1 MSKKYKRP
9 QAHMYVGLEDST
21 KLPLKNE
28 KKKIKFLA
36 VKKNSIYKLMYN
48 KKENACITIIQLND
62 DRH

>member
-9 QAHMYVGLEDST
+9 QAHMYVGLEDFT